1 MLAQYRQEP
10 PPGNAFVRMMIAGLL
25 LMMVAVACGRT
36 HPEPEQNV
44 TPAETP
50 STAGEVGIATSDT
63 SSDPD
68 IRGDTPAQRL
78 PRLLDLGA
86 TTCIP
91 CKLMAPILEE
101 LREEYQGRMEVTFI
115 DVRKN
120 PEAARQHRIQVIP
133 TQIFYDP
140 SGTELSRHTG
150 FISKEDILATWEK
163 LGVRLG

>member
-1 MLAQYRQEP
+1 MLALYRQEP
-10 PPGNAFVRMMIAGLL
+10 ASANSRVRLIVAGLL
-25 LMMVAVACGRT
+25 LITAACGKT
-36 HPEPEQNV
+36 HPEQEQSINPGETVPATRGIEVAATDTLTAPV
-44 TPAETP
+44 T
-50 STAGEVGIATSDT
+50 GSDRPT
-63 SSDPD
+63 
-68 IRGDTPAQRL
+68 QRL

-101 LREEYQGRMEVTFI
+101 LREEYRGRMEVTFI
-115 DVRKN
+115 DVRKD
-120 PEAARQHRIQVIP
+120 PEAARKHKIQVIP
-133 TQIFYDP
+133 TQIFYDA